1 MCIKR
6 NLFIVILIFF
16 QISIL
21 SQVNMQHL
29 EYVANDYYN
38 NFIVKRNFKYCTVF
52 QYTSDSTYKY
62 NISDDNNPIPII
74 PPDTFILIHDSI
86 LVCYYYNFPPDISKN
101 YQTLNKLKYFYRS
114 ILMKLFRIQ
123 IIFPNMTLLNRY
135 IISLMEILQPLKL
148 IISLIALQCFIN
160 YLGIMRS
167 IQNKKRS
174 LNL

>member
-101 YQTLNKLKYFYRS
+101 YQTLNKLKYFYKVHFNETLPDTNYLPEYDPPQS
-114 ILMKLFRIQ
+114 LYYFIDGDTTAFKVDYISHSPSMFYQLFRYYEEHSKQ
-123 IIFPNMTLLNRY
+123 
-135 IISLMEILQPLKL
+135 E
-148 IISLIALQCFIN
+148 
-160 YLGIMRS
+160 
-167 IQNKKRS
+167 KKP
-174 LNL
+174 